1 MADNRKIQTT
11 MRLALV
17 VLFVLMGSVTL
28 MAQDRKTVTIAF
40 QNENATTALRRVE
53 KLSGIRIQYNYGD
66 VDFNVTLSAQ
76 DEKPLSV
83 VRAIIEGHPLRAIE
97 HDGYIVITR
106 EERDGQKVT
115 DKQHLEG
122 VVVDASGLPIIG
134 AVVRDRQSK
143 TQAITDMDGKF
154 SIPATHERIVLDIS
168 YLGMKPATWEGE
180 PGDYVLSVLEDDT
193 QQLQDVIVTGYQ
205 QLDRRNLTS
214 SVTSKN
220 MDELQIAGVADV
232 SKMLEGKIPDL
243 ITLNTSGEINATS
256 RIRIRGTSTLVG
268 NREPLWVVDG
278 IIMTDPVALTA
289 DVLNDPD
296 YVNRIGNAIAG
307 INPQDIKR
315 IDVLKD
321 AAATALYGTRAA
333 NGVIVVTTKSG
344 REGKPII
351 SYSGQFTVRRRP
363 YYTDEKINLMNS
375 KERIQFSQ
383 YLTDQHYIFPLG
395 MPKVGYEQALQNL
408 YTGVYSQQEFE
419 QEVGRMQTMNTD
431 WFDILCHNSFSH
443 DHSVSVS
450 GGSEK
455 VRYYTSI
462 GYTDQDDVITGNT
475 NRRYTAMSKTDMDL
489 SDKFKLQ
496 FNVSGYL
503 NKRQYAQDANNPIDY
518 AYNTSRAIPAFN
530 ADGSYYKYQKAG
542 TNMGWYGYSILHE
555 LDNSS
560 VSQTTDAV
568 TATANLRYQV
578 SDNLFFNAVVSANLQ
593 HADIEN
599 WWGEDT
605 FYASNL
611 RRGEMDA
618 PRNTSGT
625 MPYGG
630 ELRKQQ
636 DKTIGWTA
644 RLQGNYN
651 KYFSEYRH
659 NINFAAGLEA
669 NSTAYTGYDHTQ
681 RGYYKDRGRTFASM
695 IPATFTEYWNWVQA
709 SVPVITDTRSNML
722 SAYATLSYSYKSFFT
737 LNANGR
743 YDGSNKF
750 GSRSNEKLLPIWSV
764 SGNANLRDILNLEWK
779 WLEQLTLKA
788 SYGEQGN
795 MLDDQTPELVIRK
808 GNMNAY
814 YDEMVS
820 TAAAFANPDLKW
832 EKTRSTNIGLEV
844 SLLNNRLQLEAEYY
858 YKRTTDAFL
867 SKRISDINGFES
879 YVVNSGTIVNKGFN
893 FTVTATPVRLRNFYW
908 IVSGNLSK
916 IYNQIKT
923 TPGAE
928 TYELDDY
935 LSGAAV
941 VQGQPVGTFYSYRFA
956 GLSPVDG
963 GPVFDDWEDRYNE
976 ISHADNYATYTR
988 VLTPS
993 GKREPDITGS
1003 FNNTFTYRQWRLA
1016 VTFLYN
1022 IGAKTRL
1029 FRLFDGLNG
1038 SGYSSEAN
1046 VNRDL
1051 LNRWMKP
1058 GDELHTNIP
1067 AVIGQGNPAYW
1078 YYNMHWAQG
1087 GDSQITWKGAHIADN
1102 AWQMYDYSDVR
1113 VVSAD
1118 YLKLSTLS
1126 LTYELTRQQLKRLG
1140 LERLAL
1146 TVSGYNL
1153 NTWCNSRLRGQTPT
1167 QGGFSQV
1174 QLSDT
1179 PSYTLGVTI
1188 DF

>member
-1 MADNRKIQTT
+1 
-11 MRLALV
+11 
-17 VLFVLMGSVTL
+17 
-28 MAQDRKTVTIAF
+28 
-40 QNENATTALRRVE
+40 
-53 KLSGIRIQYNYGD
+53 
-66 VDFNVTLSAQ
+66 
-76 DEKPLSV
+76 
-83 VRAIIEGHPLRAIE
+83 
-97 HDGYIVITR
+97 
-106 EERDGQKVT
+106 
-115 DKQHLEG
+115 
-122 VVVDASGLPIIG
+122 
-134 AVVRDRQSK
+134 
-143 TQAITDMDGKF
+143 
-154 SIPATHERIVLDIS
+154 
-168 YLGMKPATWEGE
+168 
-180 PGDYVLSVLEDDT
+180 
-193 QQLQDVIVTGYQ
+193 
-205 QLDRRNLTS
+205 
-214 SVTSKN
+214 
-220 MDELQIAGVADV
+220 
-232 SKMLEGKIPDL
+232 
-243 ITLNTSGEINATS
+243 
-256 RIRIRGTSTLVG
+256 
-268 NREPLWVVDG
+268 
-278 IIMTDPVALTA
+278 
-289 DVLNDPD
+289 
-296 YVNRIGNAIAG
+296 
-307 INPQDIKR
+307 
-315 IDVLKD
+315 
-321 AAATALYGTRAA
+321 
-333 NGVIVVTTKSG
+333 
-344 REGKPII
+344 
-351 SYSGQFTVRRRP
+351 
-363 YYTDEKINLMNS
+363 
-375 KERIQFSQ
+375 
-383 YLTDQHYIFPLG
+383 
-395 MPKVGYEQALQNL
+395 
-408 YTGVYSQQEFE
+408 
-419 QEVGRMQTMNTD
+419 
-431 WFDILCHNSFSH
+431 
-443 DHSVSVS
+443 
-450 GGSEK
+450 
-455 VRYYTSI
+455 
-462 GYTDQDDVITGNT
+462 
-475 NRRYTAMSKTDMDL
+475 
-489 SDKFKLQ
+489 
-496 FNVSGYL
+496 
-503 NKRQYAQDANNPIDY
+503 
-518 AYNTSRAIPAFN
+518 
-530 ADGSYYKYQKAG
+530 
-542 TNMGWYGYSILHE
+542 
-555 LDNSS
+555 
-560 VSQTTDAV
+560 
-568 TATANLRYQV
+568 
-578 SDNLFFNAVVSANLQ
+578 
-593 HADIEN
+593 
-599 WWGEDT
+599 
-605 FYASNL
+605 
-611 RRGEMDA
+611 
-618 PRNTSGT
+618 
-625 MPYGG
+625 
-630 ELRKQQ
+630 
-636 DKTIGWTA
+636 
-644 RLQGNYN
+644 
-651 KYFSEYRH
+651 
-659 NINFAAGLEA
+659 
-669 NSTAYTGYDHTQ
+669 
-681 RGYYKDRGRTFASM
+681 
-695 IPATFTEYWNWVQA
+695 
-709 SVPVITDTRSNML
+709 
-722 SAYATLSYSYKSFFT
+722 
-737 LNANGR
+737 
-743 YDGSNKF
+743 
-750 GSRSNEKLLPIWSV
+750 
-764 SGNANLRDILNLEWK
+764 
-779 WLEQLTLKA
+779 
-788 SYGEQGN
+788 

-928 TYELDDY
+928 TYELDDF